1 MPFTVPLAPQK
12 KLIAL
17 TFTALLVACG
27 SEDSVVS
34 NNPGTGTPVTPQ
46 ETAQCN
52 EQSWFAGVTEIC
64 NGVLVYRDYVYDDYG
79 ADTGLLSPSPALLNL
94 ASRGG
99 QLGNPL
105 ANTPGLLSPTAGDS
119 RYPAG
124 AESTADLIE
133 LRLSRQGNTYS
144 ASFEMNA
151 LYEAGQTIAAIA
163 VDTDNNPATGTETL
177 MGLTVRG
184 ADAVY
189 EFNTGNPDSNLIT
202 GTFPAP
208 ASNPFKMWAVTAQSN
223 GEVMNVAFRGADEE
237 ADAQGTVP
245 SQVLPNKGDWW
256 EDKQATALGA
266 GDISQFFAVVDR
278 RKLTPGTTEK
288 AVVDAGFRQRVYT
301 SKYTAPNSTGEG
313 MVLQAESSS
322 PETSSRFCGQ
332 YFHFVGKYQ
341 PYGVYIP
348 KNGNFDDQRSLQ
360 MIMHGCEA
368 NHASQINQPGM
379 QAQFGD
385 ALDRV
390 LISPLGRGPYGFY
403 SGLSERDALDVLDDA
418 LNTFNIDED
427 RILVGGYSMGGY
439 GSTRLAALYPDR
451 FAGLSNWVGFTGS
464 ILNTPL
470 IGDVLIQGEEAL
482 TSALPF
488 ALPVS
493 STIGGVGNI
502 SNYLGNLRH
511 IPGTHSYGALDE
523 LVQVNTGLDWALKLS
538 QTDGV
543 LYEFY
548 MHLVAE
554 HLTLIALDEW
564 SKEAEFTRNLK
575 RVKNPGR
582 ITFKTNEAFAYPEYE
597 IKHDKAYWLSQIKG
611 RAEGDIAMDV
621 ESFACARS
629 TSNFENGQTAGNG
642 PVPFIQTFRRLVGI
656 PVQAASENR
665 LTANLRNV
673 ASMRID
679 TTASCLQ
686 NGAAY
691 TVVSDGPVV
700 LNFSNGKVL
709 NLPAGTSTGNL

>member
-1 MPFTVPLAPQK
+1 MPCNSPK
-12 KLIAL
+12 KLISL
-17 TFTALLVACG
+17 TLALLLAACG
-27 SEDSVVS
+27 GDDTTVA
-34 NNPGTGTPVTPQ
+34 NNSSTGTPVNPQ
-46 ETAQCN
+46 ETEQCN
-52 EQSWFAGVTEIC
+52 EQSWFGGVTEVC

-79 ADTGLLSPSPALLNL
+79 ADTGLLSPSPTLLNL
-94 ASRGG
+94 ASRSG
-99 QLGNPL
+99 QNGNPF

-119 RYPAG
+119 RYPVG
-124 AESTADLIE
+124 AESTADLVE
-133 LRLSRQGNTYS
+133 LRVSRQGNTYT
-144 ASFEMNA
+144 ATFELNA

-163 VDTDNNPATGTETL
+163 LDTDNNPATGSESL
-177 MGLTVRG
+177 LGLAVQG
-184 ADAVY
+184 ADITY

-208 ASNPFKMWAVTAQSN
+208 ANGKFKMWAVTAQSS
-223 GEVMNVAFRGADEE
+223 GEVMNVAFRGHEEE
-237 ADAQGTVP
+237 AGAEGTIP
-245 SQVLPNKGDWW
+245 SQLLPGKGNWW
-256 EDKQATALGA
+256 EDKQAAALGA
-266 GDISQFFAVVDR
+266 GDISQFFAQIDS
-278 RKLTPGTTEK
+278 RKLTAGNTEK

-301 SKYTAPNSTGEG
+301 SKYTALNSTGEG
-313 MVLQAESSS
+313 MVLQAEASS
-322 PETSSRFCGQ
+322 PETDSMFCGQ

-348 KNGNFDDQRSLQ
+348 AGGNFDDQRSLQ

-385 ALDRV
+385 QLDRV

-403 SGLSERDALDVLDDA
+403 SGLSERDVLDVLDDA

-427 RILVGGYSMGGY
+427 RVLVGGYSMGGY

-470 IGDVLIQGEEAL
+470 IGEALIQGEQAL
-482 TSALPF
+482 TSTLPF
-488 ALPVS
+488 AFPLS

-523 LVQVNTGLDWALKLS
+523 LVQVNTGLDWALKLG

-564 SKEAEFTRNLK
+564 GKEAEFTRNLT

-582 ITFKTNEAFAYPEYE
+582 ITYKTNEAFAYPEYD
-597 IKHDKAYWLSQIKG
+597 IKHDKAYWLSRIKG
-611 RAEGDIAMDV
+611 RAEGDIVMDV

-629 TSNFENGQTAGNG
+629 TSTFENGQTAGNG
-642 PVPFIQTFRRLVGI
+642 PVPFIQTFRRLMGM

-665 LTANLRNV
+665 FAANLSNV

-679 TTASCLQ
+679 TAASCLQ